1 MKAKLAPS
9 SKLGSAA
16 VIVSGI
22 FVLLGAFKLLA
33 PRLRFGLPLSMQH
46 LAGIGIL
53 GSLLGLGAL
62 LKFKDKSILTIATI
76 VFGVLIAVWLVLEY
90 IVFKS

>member
-9 SKLGSAA
+9 SKLGFIA

-22 FVLLGAFKLLA
+22 LVLLGAIRLLGT
-33 PRLRFGLPLSMQH
+33 RLHFGLPLNMQT
-46 LAGIGIL
+46 LAGIGLVGAIL
-53 GSLLGLGAL
+53 GLVAL

-76 VFGVLIAVWLVLEY
+76 VIGGLIAVWLILSYV
-90 IVFKS
+90 VFKP